1 LPALL
6 RRDKLLVHVK
16 QRGTSMAT
24 ASTCVK
30 CGASSFELGEIE
42 VRGATAKLYAVRC
55 AKCGGVV
62 GLSEP
67 NDTGSL
73 LAAQNDALNKIAKA
87 VNAEDVN
94 LNT

>member
-1 LPALL
+1 
-6 RRDKLLVHVK
+6 
-16 QRGTSMAT
+16 MAT

-42 VRGATAKLYAVRC
+42 VRGATARIYAVRC

-62 GLSEP
+62 GLTEP
-67 NDTGSL
+67 DNIASL
-73 LAAQNDALNKIAKA
+73 LAAQNDALNKIARA
-87 VNAEDVN
+87 VNADDVN